1 VNIYHF
7 DFFYPSF
14 QNKSLISQ
22 LCPFYRAPNNLKGMY
37 NFSPHTFHVPV
48 MGIGYTIDSP
58 LKLAHFGITSV
69 VSLVDD
75 MLMEKMREFHTRSMN
90 SPFQGISSKVADFR
104 ARRITAFL
112 DLMDGMVK
120 EKIAGM
126 KSSFNRKSE
135 EVDKYFEMDLKDW
148 VFENLHPGQIDVN
161 IMTKLDKPNF
171 SGSEQLPVEFNDA
184 HAALRGFAK
193 SSLSSSLVLSAG
205 MNPRLFSYMEKWDDF
220 YPDPEGVIKKKVT
233 IKVSDF
239 RSAVVQGKMLAKK
252 GIWVSEF
259 RIESGLN
266 CGGHAFASQGN
277 LLGPVLEEFKQKR
290 KDLIED
296 QFRTFCEGL
305 AAKGMT
311 CPEQPPVMRFSA
323 QGGVGTA
330 DEHQFLLH
338 HYHLDSVGW
347 GTPFLMVPEAV
358 SIDADTINKLGRAKE
373 KDLYLSDISP
383 LGVPF
388 NNLRGNTKDLEKKRK
403 IEANRPGS
411 NCTKQYCS
419 LNSEFSGRPVCTASR
434 QYQRKKILLAEA
446 ELSSQAAID
455 KEIKK
460 ITEKSCICV
469 GLGTSALIANGISH
483 TREGAGVSVCPGPN
497 MAYFDKEASLKEMA
511 DHIYGRENIMSRSDR
526 PHIFLKELEL
536 YVNYFFEKLKPQEE
550 SDVRKKAA
558 NEKFLQ
564 AISESI
570 EYYRDMYIRQSAQL
584 GVVVADVLG
593 RLSFFEKQVNGTL
606 WTETK

>member
-1 VNIYHF
+1 M
-7 DFFYPSF
+7 
-14 QNKSLISQ
+14 Q
-22 LCPFYRAPNNLKGMY
+22 

-58 LKLAHFGITSV
+58 LKLAHLGITSV

-75 MLMEKMREFHTRSMN
+75 MLMEKMREFHCKSMN

-112 DLMDGMVK
+112 DLMDVRVK

-126 KSSFNRKSE
+126 KNSFSRKSE
-135 EVDKYFEMDLKDW
+135 EVDKYFEMLPSSSKARQTYFYLKQNASFSDLKAW

-171 SGSEQLPVEFNDA
+171 SGGEQLPVEFNDA
-184 HAALRGFAK
+184 HAALRGFAQ
-193 SSLSSSLVLSAG
+193 SNLSSSLVLSAG

-220 YPDPEGVIKKKVT
+220 YPDHEGLIKKKVT

-239 RSAVVQGKMLAKK
+239 RSAMVQGKMLAKK

-277 LLGPVLEEFKQKR
+277 LMGPVLEEFKQKR
-290 KDLIED
+290 SELIND
-296 QFRTFCEGL
+296 QFAIFCEGL
-305 AAKGMT
+305 AAKGMR
-311 CPEQPPVMRFSA
+311 CPDQVPALRFSA

-330 DEHQFLLH
+330 AEHRFLLQ
-338 HYHLDSVGW
+338 HYQLDSVGW

-358 SIDADTINKLGRAKE
+358 SIDADTMERLGRATE
-373 KDLYLSDISP
+373 GDLYLSDISP

-388 NNLRGNTKDLEKKRK
+388 NNLRGNTKDLEKENNIK
-403 IEANRPGS
+403 ANRPGS

-434 QYQRKKILLAEA
+434 EYQRKKILLAET
-446 ELSSQAAID
+446 ELSSQRAID
-455 KEIKK
+455 HEIAK

-483 TREGAGVSVCPGPN
+483 LSEGTGVSVCPGPN
-497 MAYFDKEASLKEMA
+497 MAYFDKETSLEEMTA
-511 DHIYGRENIMSRSDR
+511 HIYGREDIISRTDR
-526 PHIFLKELEL
+526 PHVFLKELEL
-536 YVNYFFEKLKPQEE
+536 YINYFFEKLKPQEE
-550 SDVRKKAA
+550 TDVRIKVS

-564 AISESI
+564 AITESI
-570 EYYRDMYIRQSAQL
+570 DYYRNIYIRQSAQL
-584 GVVVADVLG
+584 GVVMADVLG
-593 RLSFFEKQVNGTL
+593 RLRFFEKQVSGFSVAQ
-606 WTETK
+606 K